1 MDYSRFVRLRS
12 ALWDDFAAGLERARD
27 RRRRLT
33 HQELEDLAIA
43 YRQLLHDHAL
53 ATARYPETSAA
64 RRVARLVL
72 EGTRLLVRERAQRPW
87 SIRRF
92 FRSSFPEAFRRL
104 LPLIGL
110 SAALFAVTAL
120 FGLVVT
126 LAAPGV
132 GVAFVGSEAASDLE
146 RGRIWTE
153 ALTTTIPPA
162 VSTSGIATNNIS
174 VALTAWAGGALAGL
188 GSLYVLLLNGF
199 VLGAVVGVTLHYAM
213 HPQLFEFIA
222 AHGPLE
228 LTLVIVCAGGGL
240 GLARGLVAA
249 DDGPRAEV
257 LRRSARDALTLLAGC
272 LPWFLVLAAVEVLL
286 SPSPE
291 LSPALKASVGAAL
304 LATFLIVATGARP
317 ARGVAGRRDG

>member
-1 MDYSRFVRLRS
+1 MDYAQFVRLRS
-12 ALWDDFAAGLERARD
+12 PLWDDFAAGLERARD
-27 RRRRLT
+27 APRRLT
-33 HQELEDLAIA
+33 HQELEELAIA

-53 ATARYPETSAA
+53 AAARYPETSAA
-64 RRVARLVL
+64 RRVARLAL

-92 FRSSFPEAFRRL
+92 FRRSFPEAFRRL

-110 SAALFAVTAL
+110 SAALFAVTAF

-132 GVAFVGSEAASDLE
+132 GVAFIGIEAARGLE

-199 VLGAVVGVTLHYAM
+199 MLGSVAGVTLHYAM
-213 HPQLFEFIA
+213 HPQLLEFIA

-228 LTLVIVCAGGGL
+228 LTLVIVSAAGGL
-240 GLARGLVAA
+240 ALARGLVAA
-249 DDGPRAEV
+249 DDRPRAEV
-257 LRRSARDALTLLAGC
+257 LRQAWRDALTLLAGC
-272 LPWFLVLAAVEVLL
+272 LPWFVVLAAVEALL

-291 LSPALKASVGAAL
+291 LSPALKAGVGAAL
-304 LATFLIVATGARP
+304 LATFLMVATGARRAP
-317 ARGVAGRRDG
+317 EAARRRDG